1 MRYRLAPRAVA
12 DLEEITDYVAA
23 ENPQAARWLLVAIER
38 RFEQLASQPWSGV
51 ARDDIAP
58 GIRHLVAGRYLALY
72 RVTDDDVVILR
83 ILHGRRRIGTD
94 SVAKVC

>member
-38 RFEQLASQPWSGV
+38 RFEQLASQPWSGWR
-51 ARDDIAP
+51 AMTSRPASGIWSPAGISRFIA
-58 GIRHLVAGRYLALY
+58 
-72 RVTDDDVVILR
+72 
-83 ILHGRRRIGTD
+83 
-94 SVAKVC
+94 